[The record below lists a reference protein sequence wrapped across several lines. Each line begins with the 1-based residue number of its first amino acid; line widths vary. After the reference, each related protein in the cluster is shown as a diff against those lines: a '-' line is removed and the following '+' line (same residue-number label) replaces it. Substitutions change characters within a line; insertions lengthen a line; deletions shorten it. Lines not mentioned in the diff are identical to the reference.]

1 MAWLFLQENVQ
12 VQYLQK
18 IALRAENKLGPR
30 MGIDQLYFLQSNF
43 LLPLRQHIFRQVAR
57 LLMPVPL
64 PFSPSFISH
73 ICLPNG
79 NGNCTENCHTARV
92 VLPSR
97 QIHLDESDDEE
108 DDHTDQKADAYVFI
122 EFGVSLLPG
131 VNLIEAVEDEVNC
144 QEHTENQGCLTNYAS
159 GICPY
164 LVDKIHG
171 AKENKK

>member
-1 MAWLFLQENVQ
+1 MRASSPICL
-12 VQYLQK
+12 
-18 IALRAENKLGPR
+18 ALTPSARQGRATPFKEKKSSFRGR
-30 MGIDQLYFLQSNF
+30 KR
-43 LLPLRQHIFRQVAR
+43 LRQKSR
-57 LLMPVPL
+57 P
-64 PFSPSFISH
+64 
-73 ICLPNG
+73 
-79 NGNCTENCHTARV
+79 ARV

-108 DDHTDQKADAYVFI
+108 DDHTDQKADADVFI

-171 AKENKK
+171 AKQNKK